1 MSNASFTYDISL
13 DHVQITAD
21 LMKKYGV
28 GKLTASPQAKDW
40 VRLDLLDKA
49 KKEMKVK

>member
-1 MSNASFTYDISL
+1 
-13 DHVQITAD
+13 VTAD

-28 GKLTASPQAKDW
+28 GKIATPPVAKDW

-49 KKEMKVK
+49 KKELKVK